1 MIELLAACGLPGL
14 FREVPGLED
23 LRISVTALP
32 GSGQREA
39 QAIASSVLRADLDHP
54 VPSDRL
60 PRRGKRPPAT
70 CTSRPKSRPALLLRA
85 DAIESPRESPA
96 SGSA

>member
-23 LRISVTALP
+23 LADFGDRVA
-32 GSGQREA
+32 GQREA